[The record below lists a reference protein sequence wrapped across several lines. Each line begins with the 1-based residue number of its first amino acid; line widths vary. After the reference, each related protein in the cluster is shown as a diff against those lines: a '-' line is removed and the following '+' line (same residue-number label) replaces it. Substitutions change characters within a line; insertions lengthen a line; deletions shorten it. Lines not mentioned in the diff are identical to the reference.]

1 MRIVAFCLFCI
12 GSLES
17 LSCKLYANCA
27 GKRPSVGR
35 WVRLHKAI
43 GENTLAVVRSSP
55 RLNSAYV
62 LDNNF
67 IVGTDSKM
75 KLSDSVACKILNLLA
90 SEIETGT
97 TWTAAR
103 FKSELCR
110 PAKKADSGW
119 KQITSKFGALATGS
133 PFYLRVSENLFTVAG
148 LQKVLNTMSMEAEN
162 LPLHGTS
169 DQNPGVEECRKVVQE
184 LLKLKHPQ
192 EEKPKEQQQ
201 DITADTLDT
210 EGPDGTL
217 TAGTL
222 PVLGLSP
229 LETKAQTGAE
239 AEMDKIT
246 KLGLSISSAEYYLLL
261 YT

>member
-1 MRIVAFCLFCI
+1 MFCI

-27 GKRPSVGR
+27 GKRSSVGR

-110 PAKKADSGW
+110 PAKKADSW
-119 KQITSKFGALATGS
+119 CKQITSKFGALATGS
-133 PFYLRVSENLFTVAG
+133 PFYLRVSENL
-148 LQKVLNTMSMEAEN
+148 
-162 LPLHGTS
+162 
-169 DQNPGVEECRKVVQE
+169 
-184 LLKLKHPQ
+184 
-192 EEKPKEQQQ
+192 
-201 DITADTLDT
+201 TAD
-210 EGPDGTL
+210 
-217 TAGTL
+217 
-222 PVLGLSP
+222 
-229 LETKAQTGAE
+229 
-239 AEMDKIT
+239 
-246 KLGLSISSAEYYLLL
+246 
-261 YT
+261 